1 MKRKILTSIFVA
13 ALVLGCKE
21 EQVNKNSAMDKSTE
35 NVFLKKWEGDYNG
48 VPAFDEMELSQ
59 LKPAMQKAMKM
70 HCQIN
75 CLNMRRQEFQQYV
88 QI

>member
-59 LKPAMQKAMKM
+59 LKPAMQKSMKNM
-70 HCQIN
+70 LIPALGLQISKAIH
-75 CLNMRRQEFQQYV
+75 LL
-88 QI
+88 I